1 MTLVVLG
8 AIVAMAQSL
17 QPPASRLHGRITDAS
32 SEEPVPA
39 AVVYVTGESVARFAL
54 TNETGRYVFTNLP
67 AGRFR
72 FSVVH
77 PGFEP
82 MALEIELRAGPGM
95 QVDVPLRVKP
105 VPSTPLRIVAE
116 RASLG
121 ARDDGGD
128 EVNARLSKWTAGLRW
143 LGAGPN
149 SASALSD
156 MVAAQ
161 AAAQPDPDGRDA
173 PHVLYLWGTN
183 TEQGRVLLDGAAL
196 GAPLHL
202 GGLLAPLDPE
212 LLASAQHH
220 SGGASPRLDGG
231 TMHVMEFRT
240 RPVADRARVWGEV
253 DALAAR
259 IGVEAPFGPAGILV
273 SGRRV
278 NSEVIEW
285 ITDRPLG
292 YDYGDALVRADL
304 RPSVR
309 DRVQATAFATDEAI
323 TIPRDFTEDHA
334 SWRNLAVSAAWTRT
348 GAAEASIGMSYG
360 HAAADLPYL
369 RAPNAHV
376 VSAVDHAAIRAARR
390 TLGTRTS
397 TVIGLDVE
405 RTHFGRRTRG
415 VDDTTQLVASGCG
428 ADATCLDADITI
440 VAGYG
445 EVAWQPRPGWRLGGG
460 ARLSWN
466 DAHGSLEVLPRASV
480 TAILGDA
487 TTASLSAGRYSRATV
502 LDLAPRADAVIPLND
517 VDGSQSLTPERVVA
531 TASHL
536 QLAVTRRTGRSVAGA
551 SAILRHHDA
560 VAGRAGRTVP
570 GIEAWWLL
578 ASGPLDASVGYS
590 WMGGAADA
598 RSDSTTQ
605 RNRHVLSASLAR
617 STGPLRFN
625 ISAAW
630 ATGLPFVALAL
641 DDPDTAPVL
650 TGSESLVE
658 PGPQPAGRYLRV
670 DATATATWRV
680 NWLDRETSV
689 TPYLKLINA
698 LGRRDALFYF
708 QEAGADG
715 RLRALAAV
723 PLVPTLG
730 LRWSF

>member
-1 MTLVVLG
+1 
-8 AIVAMAQSL
+8 
-17 QPPASRLHGRITDAS
+17 
-32 SEEPVPA
+32 
-39 AVVYVTGESVARFAL
+39 
-54 TNETGRYVFTNLP
+54 
-67 AGRFR
+67 
-72 FSVVH
+72 
-77 PGFEP
+77 
-82 MALEIELRAGPGM
+82 M

-105 VPSTPLRIVAE
+105 VPTVPLRVIAE

-121 ARDDGGD
+121 AQDGDDD
-128 EVNARLSKWTAGLRW
+128 DVEARLTKWSSGLRW
-143 LGAGPN
+143 LGSGPH

-161 AAAQPDPDGRDA
+161 AAARPDPDGRDA

-212 LLASAQHH
+212 LLASAEHH

-231 TMHVMEFRT
+231 TMHIMEFRT
-240 RPVADRARVWGEV
+240 RPVADRTRFWGEV

-259 IGVEAPFGPAGILV
+259 IGFEAPIGPAGLLA

-304 RPSVR
+304 RPSGV
-309 DRVQATAFATDEAI
+309 DRVQATAFVTDEGL
-323 TIPRDFTEDHA
+323 TIPRDFTEDRA
-334 SWRNLAVSAAWTRT
+334 SWRNLALSAAWTRT
-348 GAAEASIGMSYG
+348 GAAEASVGVSHG
-360 HAAADLPYL
+360 HASADLPYL
-369 RAPNAHV
+369 RALNAHI
-376 VSAVDHAAIRAARR
+376 VSEVDHTALRAARR
-390 TLGTRTS
+390 TLGTRVRTA
-397 TVIGLDVE
+397 IGFDVE
-405 RTHFGRRTRG
+405 RTRFGRRTRG
-415 VDDTTQLVASGCG
+415 IDDEQQLVASGCG
-428 ADATCLDADITI
+428 SDATCLDTDITM

-445 EVAWQPRPGWRLGGG
+445 EVAWQPRPGWRIGGG

-466 DAHGSLEVLPRASV
+466 DAHNALDILPRASV
-480 TAILGDA
+480 TTIIGNA

-502 LDLAPRADAVIPLND
+502 LDLAPQDEVIPLLD
-517 VDGSQSLTPERVVA
+517 VDGSQSLVPAGVVA
-531 TASHL
+531 TSTHL
-536 QLAVTRRTGRSVAGA
+536 QFALTHRTGRSIAGA

-560 VAGRAGRTVP
+560 VSGRAGRTVP
-570 GIEAWWLL
+570 GAEAWWLL
-578 ASGPLDASVGYS
+578 AAGPLDASIGYS
-590 WMGGAADA
+590 YLGRGATSDA
-598 RSDSTTQ
+598 DSTT
-605 RNRHVLSASLAR
+605 RRDRHVLSASLAR
-617 STGPLRFN
+617 SSGPLRFN
-625 ISAAW
+625 VSAAW
-630 ATGLPFVALAL
+630 ATGLPFVSLAL
-641 DDPDTAPVL
+641 DDPDTAPVVA
-650 TGSESLVE
+650 VE
-658 PGPQPAGRYLRV
+658 HVAADDGPSPAGRYLRV

-680 NWLDRETSV
+680 NWMDRETSV

-730 LRWSF
+730 IRWSF